1 MQEIEYGFKNE
12 ANSLIIER
20 DILTKTI
27 FRVYQQDSNLTKI
40 QRDKLLTR
48 YQHQLAVVVTK
59 IEEIG
64 KAMRHTGT
72 NPLDEGLLAAME
84 QKLSRIDERL
94 QEMSSKI
101 APSNKRTERQ
111 IQKSALNMQSPVQK
125 NKKKS
130 AYTSD
135 MKLDSNNHM
144 PLEITTLT
152 QVPTELPEFFRRK
165 LKPSVSKIQHVEP
178 SDNEKVVKI
187 VENVS
192 EVKVIQSNVC
202 EYPDCTN
209 PKFSNKHC
217 SVHTDPNAKESTNIE
232 KKVVLSGL
240 EVEKMPQAEID
251 DGLSD
256 DSNLEDDDVDF
267 CICLYVCFLGV
278 MIFDDI
284 SCTFSSILDN
294 FCSIATNSPSSE

>member
-1 MQEIEYGFKNE
+1 MQEIEYSTKNE

-48 YQHQLAVVVTK
+48 YQYQLGVVVTK
-59 IEEIG
+59 IEELG
-64 KAMRHTGT
+64 NAMRNTGT
-72 NPLDEGLLAAME
+72 NHSDEGLFAAME

-94 QEMSSKI
+94 EEMSSRKT
-101 APSNKRTERQ
+101 PSNKRAERQ
-111 IQKSALNMQSPVQK
+111 TQKNVQSSVQK

-130 AYTSD
+130 TYTSD
-135 MKLDSNNHM
+135 VKLGSNNYG

-152 QVPTELPEFFRRK
+152 QIPNRLPEFFK
-165 LKPSVSKIQHVEP
+165 KKFKASIPKTQHVEP
-178 SDNEKVVKI
+178 SDNEQVAKI

-192 EVKVIQSNVC
+192 EVKVTHSNVC

-217 SVHTDPNAKESTNIE
+217 SVHTDPNVKESITSE

-240 EVEKMPQAEID
+240 EVEKIPQAEID
-251 DGLSD
+251 DGLPD
-256 DSNLEDDDVDF
+256 DSNLEDDDVD
-267 CICLYVCFLGV
+267 
-278 MIFDDI
+278 I
-284 SCTFSSILDN
+284 SALTKKMNESLDKLDQ
-294 FCSIATNSPSSE
+294 AEVE

>member
-1 MQEIEYGFKNE
+1 MQEIEYSTKNE

-48 YQHQLAVVVTK
+48 YQYQLGVVVTK
-59 IEEIG
+59 IEELG
-64 KAMRHTGT
+64 NAMRNTGT
-72 NPLDEGLLAAME
+72 NHSDEGLFAAME

-101 APSNKRTERQ
+101 TPSNKRAERQ
-111 IQKSALNMQSPVQK
+111 TQKNVQSSVQK
-125 NKKKS
+125 NRKKS
-130 AYTSD
+130 TYTSD
-135 MKLDSNNHM
+135 VKLGSNNYG

-152 QVPTELPEFFRRK
+152 QIPNRLPEFFK
-165 LKPSVSKIQHVEP
+165 KKFKASIPKTQHVEP
-178 SDNEKVVKI
+178 SDNEQVPKI

-192 EVKVIQSNVC
+192 QVKVTHSNVC
-202 EYPDCTN
+202 EHPDCTN

-217 SVHTDPNAKESTNIE
+217 SVHTDPNAKESITSE

-240 EVEKMPQAEID
+240 EIEKMPQAEID
-251 DGLSD
+251 DGLPD
-256 DSNLEDDDVDF
+256 DSKLEDDDVD
-267 CICLYVCFLGV
+267 
-278 MIFDDI
+278 I
-284 SCTFSSILDN
+284 SALTKKMNESLDKLDQ
-294 FCSIATNSPSSE
+294 AEVE

>member
-1 MQEIEYGFKNE
+1 MQEIEYSTKNE

-48 YQHQLAVVVTK
+48 YQYQLGVVVTK
-59 IEEIG
+59 IEELG
-64 KAMRHTGT
+64 NAMRNTGT
-72 NPLDEGLLAAME
+72 NHSDEGLFAAME

-101 APSNKRTERQ
+101 TPSNKRAERQ
-111 IQKSALNMQSPVQK
+111 TQRNVQSSVQK
-125 NKKKS
+125 NKKKFT
-130 AYTSD
+130 YTSD
-135 MKLDSNNHM
+135 VKLGSNNYG

-152 QVPTELPEFFRRK
+152 QIPNGLPEFFK
-165 LKPSVSKIQHVEP
+165 KKFKPSIPKTQHVEP
-178 SDNEKVVKI
+178 SDNAKVIEI

-192 EVKVIQSNVC
+192 EVKVTHSNVC

-217 SVHTDPNAKESTNIE
+217 SVHTDPNAKESITSE

-251 DGLSD
+251 DGLPD
-256 DSNLEDDDVDF
+256 DSNLEDDDVD
-267 CICLYVCFLGV
+267 
-278 MIFDDI
+278 I
-284 SCTFSSILDN
+284 SALTKKMNESLDKLDQ
-294 FCSIATNSPSSE
+294 AEVE

>member
-1 MQEIEYGFKNE
+1 MQEIEYSTKNE

-48 YQHQLAVVVTK
+48 YQYQLGVVVTK
-59 IEEIG
+59 IEELG
-64 KAMRHTGT
+64 NAMRNTGT
-72 NPLDEGLLAAME
+72 HHSDEGLFAAME

-101 APSNKRTERQ
+101 SPSNKRAERQ
-111 IQKSALNMQSPVQK
+111 TQKNVQSSVQK

-130 AYTSD
+130 TYTSD
-135 MKLDSNNHM
+135 MKLGSNNYR

-152 QVPTELPEFFRRK
+152 QIPTGLPEFFKKK
-165 LKPSVSKIQHVEP
+165 LKSSIPKIQHVEP

-192 EVKVIQSNVC
+192 EVKVTHSNVC
-202 EYPDCTN
+202 EFPDCVN

-217 SVHTDPNAKESTNIE
+217 SVHTDSNAKESITSE
-232 KKVVLSGL
+232 KKAVLSGL
-240 EVEKMPQAEID
+240 DVEKIPQAEID
-251 DGLSD
+251 DGLPD
-256 DSNLEDDDVDF
+256 DSNLEDDDVD
-267 CICLYVCFLGV
+267 
-278 MIFDDI
+278 I
-284 SCTFSSILDN
+284 SALTKKMNESLDKLDQ
-294 FCSIATNSPSSE
+294 AEVE

>member
-1 MQEIEYGFKNE
+1 MQEIEYSTKNE

-48 YQHQLAVVVTK
+48 YQYQLGVVVTK
-59 IEEIG
+59 IEELG
-64 KAMRHTGT
+64 NAMRNTGT
-72 NPLDEGLLAAME
+72 NHSDEGLFAAME

-101 APSNKRTERQ
+101 TPSNKRAERQ
-111 IQKSALNMQSPVQK
+111 TQRNVQSSVQK
-125 NKKKS
+125 NKKKFT
-130 AYTSD
+130 YTSD
-135 MKLDSNNHM
+135 VKLGSNNYG

-152 QVPTELPEFFRRK
+152 QIPNGLPEFFKKK
-165 LKPSVSKIQHVEP
+165 LKPSIPKTQHVEP
-178 SDNEKVVKI
+178 SDNEKVVEI

-192 EVKVIQSNVC
+192 EIKVTHSNVC

-217 SVHTDPNAKESTNIE
+217 SVHTDPNAKESITSE

-240 EVEKMPQAEID
+240 EVEKIPQAEID
-251 DGLSD
+251 DGLPD
-256 DSNLEDDDVDF
+256 DSNLEDDDVD
-267 CICLYVCFLGV
+267 
-278 MIFDDI
+278 I
-284 SCTFSSILDN
+284 SALTKKMNESLDKLDQ
-294 FCSIATNSPSSE
+294 AEVE

>member
-27 FRVYQQDSNLTKI
+27 FRVYQQDSHLTKI

-72 NPLDEGLLAAME
+72 NPLDEGLFAAME
-84 QKLSRIDERL
+84 QKLSRIEERL

-101 APSNKRTERQ
+101 TPSNKRTERQ
-111 IQKSALNMQSPVQK
+111 IQKSTLNVQSSVQK

-130 AYTSD
+130 TYTSD
-135 MKLDSNNHM
+135 VKLGSNNYG

-152 QVPTELPEFFRRK
+152 QIPNRLPEFFK
-165 LKPSVSKIQHVEP
+165 KKFKPSIPKTQHVEP
-178 SDNEKVVKI
+178 SDNEKVVEI

-192 EVKVIQSNVC
+192 EVKVTHSNVC

-217 SVHTDPNAKESTNIE
+217 SVHTDPNAKESITSE

-251 DGLSD
+251 DGLPD
-256 DSNLEDDDVDF
+256 DSNLEDDDVD
-267 CICLYVCFLGV
+267 
-278 MIFDDI
+278 I
-284 SCTFSSILDN
+284 SALTKKMNESLDKLDQ
-294 FCSIATNSPSSE
+294 AEVE

>member
-1 MQEIEYGFKNE
+1 MQEIEYGIKNE

-48 YQHQLAVVVTK
+48 YQHQLGVVVTK
-59 IEEIG
+59 IEELG
-64 KAMRHTGT
+64 NAMRNTGT
-72 NPLDEGLLAAME
+72 NHSDEGLFAAME

-101 APSNKRTERQ
+101 TPSNKRAERQ
-111 IQKSALNMQSPVQK
+111 TQKNVQSSVQK

-130 AYTSD
+130 TYTSD
-135 MKLDSNNHM
+135 VKLGSNNYG

-152 QVPTELPEFFRRK
+152 QIPNRLPEFFK
-165 LKPSVSKIQHVEP
+165 KKFKASIPKTQHVEP

-192 EVKVIQSNVC
+192 EIKVTHSNVC

-217 SVHTDPNAKESTNIE
+217 SVHTDPNAKESITSE

-240 EVEKMPQAEID
+240 EIEKVPQAEID
-251 DGLSD
+251 DGLPD
-256 DSNLEDDDVDF
+256 DSNLEDDDVD
-267 CICLYVCFLGV
+267 
-278 MIFDDI
+278 I
-284 SCTFSSILDN
+284 SALTKKMNESLDKLDQ
-294 FCSIATNSPSSE
+294 AEVE

>member
-1 MQEIEYGFKNE
+1 MQEIEYSTKNE

-48 YQHQLAVVVTK
+48 YQYQLGVVVTK
-59 IEEIG
+59 IEELG
-64 KAMRHTGT
+64 NAMRNTGT
-72 NPLDEGLLAAME
+72 NHSDEGLFATME

-101 APSNKRTERQ
+101 TPSNKRAEQQTQR
-111 IQKSALNMQSPVQK
+111 NVQSSVQK
-125 NKKKS
+125 NKKKFT
-130 AYTSD
+130 YTSD
-135 MKLDSNNHM
+135 VKLGSNNYE

-152 QVPTELPEFFRRK
+152 QIPNGLPEFFKKK
-165 LKPSVSKIQHVEP
+165 LKPSIPKIQHVEP
-178 SDNEKVVKI
+178 NDNEKVVKI

-192 EVKVIQSNVC
+192 EVKVTHSNVC
-202 EYPDCTN
+202 EHPDCTN

-217 SVHTDPNAKESTNIE
+217 SVHTDPNAKESITSE

-251 DGLSD
+251 DGLPD
-256 DSNLEDDDVDF
+256 DSNLEDDDVD
-267 CICLYVCFLGV
+267 
-278 MIFDDI
+278 I
-284 SCTFSSILDN
+284 SALTKKMNESLDKLDQ
-294 FCSIATNSPSSE
+294 AEVE

>member
-1 MQEIEYGFKNE
+1 MQEIEYSIKNE

-27 FRVYQQDSNLTKI
+27 FRVYQQDSHLTKV

-48 YQHQLAVVVTK
+48 YQHQLAVVVSK
-59 IEEIG
+59 IEELG
-64 KAMRHTGT
+64 NAMRNTGT
-72 NPLDEGLLAAME
+72 NHSDEGLFAAME

-101 APSNKRTERQ
+101 TPSNKRAERQ
-111 IQKSALNMQSPVQK
+111 TQRNVQPSVQK

-130 AYTSD
+130 TYTSD
-135 MKLDSNNHM
+135 VKLGSNNYV

-152 QVPTELPEFFRRK
+152 QIPNALPEFFK
-165 LKPSVSKIQHVEP
+165 KKFKPSIPKIQHVEP

-192 EVKVIQSNVC
+192 EVKVTHSNVC
-202 EYPDCTN
+202 EYPDCAN

-217 SVHTDPNAKESTNIE
+217 SVHTDSNAKESITIE

-240 EVEKMPQAEID
+240 EVEKIPQAEID
-251 DGLSD
+251 DGLPD
-256 DSNLEDDDVDF
+256 DSNLEDDDVD
-267 CICLYVCFLGV
+267 
-278 MIFDDI
+278 I
-284 SCTFSSILDN
+284 SALTKKMNESLDKLDQ
-294 FCSIATNSPSSE
+294 AEVE

>member
-1 MQEIEYGFKNE
+1 MQEIEYSFRNE

-27 FRVYQQDSNLTKI
+27 FRVYQKDSNLTKI

-64 KAMRHTGT
+64 NAMRNTGT
-72 NPLDEGLLAAME
+72 NHSDEGLFAAME
-84 QKLSRIDERL
+84 QKLSRIDEKV

-101 APSNKRTERQ
+101 TTPKKQTGRQ
-111 IQKSALNMQSPVQK
+111 AQKSALNMQSSVQK
-125 NKKKS
+125 RKKKS
-130 AYTSD
+130 VYISD
-135 MKLDSNNHM
+135 MKLDSNNHT

-165 LKPSVSKIQHVEP
+165 LKPSVSKVQHVEP
-178 SDNEKVVKI
+178 SDNEKAAKI

-192 EVKVIQSNVC
+192 EVKVTQSNVC

-217 SVHTDPNAKESTNIE
+217 SVPVSYTHLTLPTKA
-232 KKVVLSGL
+232 
-240 EVEKMPQAEID
+240 
-251 DGLSD
+251 
-256 DSNLEDDDVDF
+256 
-267 CICLYVCFLGV
+267 
-278 MIFDDI
+278 
-284 SCTFSSILDN
+284 
-294 FCSIATNSPSSE
+294 

>member
-1 MQEIEYGFKNE
+1 MQEIEYSTKNE

-48 YQHQLAVVVTK
+48 YQYQLGVVVTK
-59 IEEIG
+59 IEELG
-64 KAMRHTGT
+64 NAMRNTGT
-72 NPLDEGLLAAME
+72 NHSDEGLFAAME

-94 QEMSSKI
+94 EEMSSRKT
-101 APSNKRTERQ
+101 PSNKRAERQ
-111 IQKSALNMQSPVQK
+111 TQKNVQSSVQK

-130 AYTSD
+130 TYTSD
-135 MKLDSNNHM
+135 VKLGSNNYG

-152 QVPTELPEFFRRK
+152 QIPNRLPEFFK
-165 LKPSVSKIQHVEP
+165 KKFKASIPKTQHVEP
-178 SDNEKVVKI
+178 SDNEKAVKI

-192 EVKVIQSNVC
+192 EVKVTHSNVC

-217 SVHTDPNAKESTNIE
+217 SVHTDPNAKESITSE

-240 EVEKMPQAEID
+240 EIEKVPQAEID
-251 DGLSD
+251 DGLPD
-256 DSNLEDDDVDF
+256 NSNLEDDDVD
-267 CICLYVCFLGV
+267 
-278 MIFDDI
+278 I
-284 SCTFSSILDN
+284 SALTKKMNESLDKLDQ
-294 FCSIATNSPSSE
+294 AEVE

>member
-1 MQEIEYGFKNE
+1 MQEIEYSTKNE

-48 YQHQLAVVVTK
+48 YQHQLGVVVTK
-59 IEEIG
+59 IEELG
-64 KAMRHTGT
+64 NAMRNTGT
-72 NPLDEGLLAAME
+72 NHSDEGLFAAME

-101 APSNKRTERQ
+101 TPSNKRAERQ
-111 IQKSALNMQSPVQK
+111 TQKNVQSSVQK

-130 AYTSD
+130 TYTSD
-135 MKLDSNNHM
+135 VKLGSNNYG

-152 QVPTELPEFFRRK
+152 QIPNRLPEFFK
-165 LKPSVSKIQHVEP
+165 KKFKASIPKTQHVEP
-178 SDNEKVVKI
+178 SDNEQVAKI

-192 EVKVIQSNVC
+192 EVKVIHSNVC

-217 SVHTDPNAKESTNIE
+217 SVHTDPNVKESITSE

-251 DGLSD
+251 DGLPD
-256 DSNLEDDDVDF
+256 DSNLEDDDVD
-267 CICLYVCFLGV
+267 
-278 MIFDDI
+278 I
-284 SCTFSSILDN
+284 SALTKKMNESLDKLDQ
-294 FCSIATNSPSSE
+294 AEVE

>member
-1 MQEIEYGFKNE
+1 MQEIEYSTKNE

-48 YQHQLAVVVTK
+48 YQHQLGVVVTK
-59 IEEIG
+59 IEELG
-64 KAMRHTGT
+64 NAMRNTGT
-72 NPLDEGLLAAME
+72 NHSDEGLFAAME

-101 APSNKRTERQ
+101 TPSNKRAERQ
-111 IQKSALNMQSPVQK
+111 TQKNVQSSVQK

-130 AYTSD
+130 TYTSD
-135 MKLDSNNHM
+135 VKLGSNNYG

-152 QVPTELPEFFRRK
+152 QIPNRLPEFFK
-165 LKPSVSKIQHVEP
+165 KKFKASIPKTQHVEP

-192 EVKVIQSNVC
+192 EIKVTHSNVC
-202 EYPDCTN
+202 EYPDCAN

-217 SVHTDPNAKESTNIE
+217 SVHTDPNAKESITSE

-251 DGLSD
+251 DGLPD
-256 DSNLEDDDVDF
+256 DSNLEDDDVD
-267 CICLYVCFLGV
+267 
-278 MIFDDI
+278 I
-284 SCTFSSILDN
+284 SALTKKMNESLDKLDQ
-294 FCSIATNSPSSE
+294 AEVE

>member
-72 NPLDEGLLAAME
+72 NPLDEGLFAAME
-84 QKLSRIDERL
+84 QKLSRIDEKV

-111 IQKSALNMQSPVQK
+111 IQKNTQPSVQK
-125 NKKKS
+125 IKKRS
-130 AYTSD
+130 VYTSD

-152 QVPTELPEFFRRK
+152 QVPTEIPEFFRKK
-165 LKPSVSKIQHVEP
+165 LKPSVSKMQHVEP

-192 EVKVIQSNVC
+192 EVKVTQSNVC

-217 SVHTDPNAKESTNIE
+217 SVHTDPNAKESTSIE

-251 DGLSD
+251 DGLPD
-256 DSNLEDDDVDF
+256 DSNLEDDDVD
-267 CICLYVCFLGV
+267 
-278 MIFDDI
+278 I
-284 SCTFSSILDN
+284 STLTKKMNESLDKLDQ
-294 FCSIATNSPSSE
+294 AEVE

>member
-27 FRVYQQDSNLTKI
+27 FRVYQQDSHLTKI

-72 NPLDEGLLAAME
+72 NPLDEGLFAAME

-94 QEMSSKI
+94 EEMSSRKT
-101 APSNKRTERQ
+101 PSNKRAERQ
-111 IQKSALNMQSPVQK
+111 TQKNVQSSVQK
-125 NKKKS
+125 NRKKS
-130 AYTSD
+130 TYTSD
-135 MKLDSNNHM
+135 VKLGSNNYG

-152 QVPTELPEFFRRK
+152 QIPNRLPEFFK
-165 LKPSVSKIQHVEP
+165 KKFKASIPKTQHVEP
-178 SDNEKVVKI
+178 SDSEKVVKI

-192 EVKVIQSNVC
+192 EVKVTHSNVC

-217 SVHTDPNAKESTNIE
+217 SVHTDPNVKESITSE

-251 DGLSD
+251 DGLPD
-256 DSNLEDDDVDF
+256 DSNLEDDDVD
-267 CICLYVCFLGV
+267 
-278 MIFDDI
+278 I
-284 SCTFSSILDN
+284 SALTKKMNESLDKLDQ
-294 FCSIATNSPSSE
+294 AEVE

>member
-1 MQEIEYGFKNE
+1 MQEIEYSTKNE

-48 YQHQLAVVVTK
+48 YQYQLGVVVTK
-59 IEEIG
+59 IEELG
-64 KAMRHTGT
+64 NAMRNTGT
-72 NPLDEGLLAAME
+72 NHSDEGLFAAME

-101 APSNKRTERQ
+101 TPSNKRAERQ
-111 IQKSALNMQSPVQK
+111 TQRNVQSSVQK

-130 AYTSD
+130 TYTSD
-135 MKLDSNNHM
+135 VKLGSNNYE

-152 QVPTELPEFFRRK
+152 QIPNSLPEFFK
-165 LKPSVSKIQHVEP
+165 KKPKPSIPKTQHVEP

-192 EVKVIQSNVC
+192 EVKVTHSNVC

-217 SVHTDPNAKESTNIE
+217 SVHTDPNAKESITSE

-240 EVEKMPQAEID
+240 EVEKIPQAEIG
-251 DGLSD
+251 DGVPD
-256 DSNLEDDDVDF
+256 DSILEDDDVD
-267 CICLYVCFLGV
+267 
-278 MIFDDI
+278 I
-284 SCTFSSILDN
+284 SALTKKMNESLDKLDQ
-294 FCSIATNSPSSE
+294 AEVE

>member
-1 MQEIEYGFKNE
+1 MQEIEYSTKNE

-27 FRVYQQDSNLTKI
+27 FRVYQQGSNLTKI

-48 YQHQLAVVVTK
+48 YQYQLGVVVTK
-59 IEEIG
+59 IEELG
-64 KAMRHTGT
+64 NAMRNTGT
-72 NPLDEGLLAAME
+72 NHSDEGLFAAME

-101 APSNKRTERQ
+101 TPSNKRAERQ
-111 IQKSALNMQSPVQK
+111 TQRNVQSSVQK

-130 AYTSD
+130 TYTSD
-135 MKLDSNNHM
+135 VKLGSNNYG

-152 QVPTELPEFFRRK
+152 QIPNGLPEFFK
-165 LKPSVSKIQHVEP
+165 KKFKPSIPKIQHVEL
-178 SDNEKVVKI
+178 SDNEKVVTT

-192 EVKVIQSNVC
+192 EVKVIHSNVC

-217 SVHTDPNAKESTNIE
+217 SVHTDPNAKESITSE

-240 EVEKMPQAEID
+240 EVESMPQAEID
-251 DGLSD
+251 DGLPD
-256 DSNLEDDDVDF
+256 DSNLEDDDVD
-267 CICLYVCFLGV
+267 
-278 MIFDDI
+278 I
-284 SCTFSSILDN
+284 SALTKKMNESLDKLDQ
-294 FCSIATNSPSSE
+294 AEVE

>member
-1 MQEIEYGFKNE
+1 MQEIEYSTKNE

-48 YQHQLAVVVTK
+48 YQHQLGVVVTK
-59 IEEIG
+59 IEELG
-64 KAMRHTGT
+64 NAMRSTGT
-72 NPLDEGLLAAME
+72 NHSDEGLFAAME

-101 APSNKRTERQ
+101 TPSNKRAERQ
-111 IQKSALNMQSPVQK
+111 TQKNVQSSVQK

-130 AYTSD
+130 TYTSD
-135 MKLDSNNHM
+135 VKLGSNNYG

-152 QVPTELPEFFRRK
+152 QIPNRLPEFFK
-165 LKPSVSKIQHVEP
+165 KKFKPSIPKTQHVEP

-192 EVKVIQSNVC
+192 EVKVTHSNVC

-217 SVHTDPNAKESTNIE
+217 SVHTDPNAKESITSE

-240 EVEKMPQAEID
+240 EIEKVPQAEID
-251 DGLSD
+251 DGLPD
-256 DSNLEDDDVDF
+256 DSNLEDDDVD
-267 CICLYVCFLGV
+267 
-278 MIFDDI
+278 I
-284 SCTFSSILDN
+284 SALTKKMNESLDKLDQ
-294 FCSIATNSPSSE
+294 AEVE

>member
-1 MQEIEYGFKNE
+1 MQEIEYGFRNE

-27 FRVYQQDSNLTKI
+27 FRVYQKDSNLTKI

-59 IEEIG
+59 IDEIG
-64 KAMRHTGT
+64 KAMRDTGT
-72 NPLDEGLLAAME
+72 NHSDEGLFAAME
-84 QKLSRIDERL
+84 QKLSTMDERL
-94 QEMSSKI
+94 QEISSKI
-101 APSNKRTERQ
+101 STPKKQAERQ
-111 IQKSALNMQSPVQK
+111 TQRSKPYTQQSIQKHRKKAVYQSGM
-125 NKKKS
+125 N
-130 AYTSD
+130 
-135 MKLDSNNHM
+135 LGSNNYG

-152 QVPTELPEFFRRK
+152 QVPTELPEFFRKK
-165 LKPSVSKIQHVEP
+165 LKPSVSKIQHVEL

-192 EVKVIQSNVC
+192 EVKITQSNIC

-217 SVHTDPNAKESTNIE
+217 SVHTEPNAKEYTNIE

-240 EVEKMPQAEID
+240 EIEKAPQAEID
-251 DGLSD
+251 DGLPD
-256 DSNLEDDDVDF
+256 DSNLEDDDVDVSE
-267 CICLYVCFLGV
+267 ITKRIEKSL
-278 MIFDDI
+278 
-284 SCTFSSILDN
+284 SSLDQ
-294 FCSIATNSPSSE
+294 AEVE

>member
-1 MQEIEYGFKNE
+1 MQEIEYSFRNE

-27 FRVYQQDSNLTKI
+27 FRVYQKDSNLTKI

-64 KAMRHTGT
+64 NAMRNTGT
-72 NPLDEGLLAAME
+72 NHSDEGLFAAME
-84 QKLSRIDERL
+84 QKLSTMDERL
-94 QEMSSKI
+94 QEISSKI
-101 APSNKRTERQ
+101 STPKKQAERQ
-111 IQKSALNMQSPVQK
+111 TQRSKPYTQQSTQKHRKKAVYQSGM
-125 NKKKS
+125 N
-130 AYTSD
+130 
-135 MKLDSNNHM
+135 LGSNNYG

-152 QVPTELPEFFRRK
+152 QVPTELPEFFRKK

-192 EVKVIQSNVC
+192 EVKATQSNVC
-202 EYPDCTN
+202 EYSDCTN

-217 SVHTDPNAKESTNIE
+217 SVHTDPNAKESTNVE

-240 EVEKMPQAEID
+240 EVEKVSQAEID
-251 DGLSD
+251 DVLPDG
-256 DSNLEDDDVDF
+256 SNLEDDDVDVSE
-267 CICLYVCFLGV
+267 ITKRIEKSL
-278 MIFDDI
+278 
-284 SCTFSSILDN
+284 SSLDQ
-294 FCSIATNSPSSE
+294 AEVE

>member
-27 FRVYQQDSNLTKI
+27 FRVYQQDSHLTKI

-72 NPLDEGLLAAME
+72 NPLDEGLFAAME

-111 IQKSALNMQSPVQK
+111 IQKSALNMQSSVQK

-135 MKLDSNNHM
+135 MKLTSNNYR

-152 QVPTELPEFFRRK
+152 QVPNELPEFFRRK
-165 LKPSVSKIQHVEP
+165 FKPSVSKIQHME
-178 SDNEKVVKI
+178 SNDNEKVVKI
-187 VENVS
+187 EGNVN
-192 EVKVIQSNVC
+192 EVKVTQSNVC
-202 EYPDCTN
+202 EYPDCNN

-217 SVHTDPNAKESTNIE
+217 SVHTGSNVKKSDNNEKEVI
-232 KKVVLSGL
+232 LSGL
-240 EVEKMPQAEID
+240 EVEKSEKVTMT
-251 DGLSD
+251 
-256 DSNLEDDDVDF
+256 
-267 CICLYVCFLGV
+267 
-278 MIFDDI
+278 DDI
-284 SCTFSSILDN
+284 SSDDNNVEEDDGDLSEIKKRIEQSLSNLDQ
-294 FCSIATNSPSSE
+294 AEVE

>member
-1 MQEIEYGFKNE
+1 MQEIEYSTKNE

-48 YQHQLAVVVTK
+48 YQYQLGVVVTK
-59 IEEIG
+59 IEELG
-64 KAMRHTGT
+64 NAMRNTGT
-72 NPLDEGLLAAME
+72 NHSDEGLFAAME

-101 APSNKRTERQ
+101 TPSNKRAERQ
-111 IQKSALNMQSPVQK
+111 TQRNAQSSVQK
-125 NKKKS
+125 NKKKFT
-130 AYTSD
+130 YTSD
-135 MKLDSNNHM
+135 VKLGSNNYG

-152 QVPTELPEFFRRK
+152 QIPNRLPEFFK
-165 LKPSVSKIQHVEP
+165 KKFKASIPKTQHVEP
-178 SDNEKVVKI
+178 SDNEKVVEI

-192 EVKVIQSNVC
+192 EIKVTHSNVC

-217 SVHTDPNAKESTNIE
+217 SVHTDPNAKESITSE

-251 DGLSD
+251 DGLPD
-256 DSNLEDDDVDF
+256 DSNLEADDVD
-267 CICLYVCFLGV
+267 
-278 MIFDDI
+278 I
-284 SCTFSSILDN
+284 SALTKKMNESLDKLDQ
-294 FCSIATNSPSSE
+294 AEVE

>member
-27 FRVYQQDSNLTKI
+27 FRVYQQDSHLTEI
-40 QRDKLLTR
+40 QRDKLLAR

-72 NPLDEGLLAAME
+72 NPLDEGLFAAME

-101 APSNKRTERQ
+101 APSNKRIERQ
-111 IQKSALNMQSPVQK
+111 IQKNTQPSVQK
-125 NKKKS
+125 IKKRS
-130 AYTSD
+130 VYTSD

-152 QVPTELPEFFRRK
+152 QVPTEIPEFFRKK
-165 LKPSVSKIQHVEP
+165 LKPSVSKMQHVEP

-192 EVKVIQSNVC
+192 EVKVTQSNVC

-251 DGLSD
+251 DGLPD
-256 DSNLEDDDVDF
+256 DSNLEDDDVDVSE
-267 CICLYVCFLGV
+267 ITKRIEKSL
-278 MIFDDI
+278 
-284 SCTFSSILDN
+284 SSLDQ
-294 FCSIATNSPSSE
+294 AEVE

>member
-1 MQEIEYGFKNE
+1 MQEIEYSTKNE

-48 YQHQLAVVVTK
+48 YQYQLGVVVTK
-59 IEEIG
+59 IEELG
-64 KAMRHTGT
+64 NAMRNTGT
-72 NPLDEGLLAAME
+72 NHSDEGLFAAME

-101 APSNKRTERQ
+101 TPSNKRAERQ
-111 IQKSALNMQSPVQK
+111 TQKNVQSSVQK

-130 AYTSD
+130 TYTSD
-135 MKLDSNNHM
+135 VKLGSNNYG

-152 QVPTELPEFFRRK
+152 QIPNGLPEFFKKK
-165 LKPSVSKIQHVEP
+165 LKPSIPKIQHVEP
-178 SDNEKVVKI
+178 VDNEKVVKI

-192 EVKVIQSNVC
+192 EVKVTHSNVC

-217 SVHTDPNAKESTNIE
+217 SVHTDPNAKESITSE

-240 EVEKMPQAEID
+240 EIEKVPQAEID
-251 DGLSD
+251 DGLPD
-256 DSNLEDDDVDF
+256 DSNLEDDDVD
-267 CICLYVCFLGV
+267 
-278 MIFDDI
+278 I
-284 SCTFSSILDN
+284 SALTKKMNESLDKLDQ
-294 FCSIATNSPSSE
+294 AEVE